1 MIPSA
6 AQPNAAC
13 SPRTIGRAALVFVL
27 PGRLRSWFS
36 YALTLLKARQQ
47 IIVLGMFLGW
57 IGIRD
62 AGHVLMSIVLEMAS
76 SNVSLYAY
84 L

>member
-1 MIPSA
+1 MTASA

-13 SPRTIGRAALVFVL
+13 SPLTIGPTTLVSAL

-62 AGHVLMSIVLEMAS
+62 AGHVLVSIVLEMES
-76 SNVSLYAY
+76 SNVSLYAD